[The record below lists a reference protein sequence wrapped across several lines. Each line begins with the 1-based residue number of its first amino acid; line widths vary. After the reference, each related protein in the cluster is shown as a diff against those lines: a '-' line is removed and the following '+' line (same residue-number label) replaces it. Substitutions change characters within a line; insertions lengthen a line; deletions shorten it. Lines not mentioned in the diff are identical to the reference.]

1 MSRKQFFALT
11 LGVLAA
17 AAAGVVFGF
26 GLFFAA
32 AVLLV
37 SAALWL
43 VLRSVLREDAEKR
56 SLAGVFLLGFAAM
69 AVYFAA
75 YTGVMSFTAEKYNG
89 FYGEVTLEAS
99 DFRNSDGT
107 VVARIVSERGRSLY
121 KVRLSDYTENKSDI
135 TPGSRFRAT
144 VYLSAPE
151 NTPRFSSQRYFRAD
165 GIYLTGYLSEMGE
178 VSQKGLG
185 FFNWHKYLRRGAL
198 ERTELLYGEKAY
210 LMKGLLFGD
219 KSDFEESFSLDAS
232 GAGVSHIF
240 AVSGMHLSFLVSAV
254 LFLSRRR
261 PIRYFAIAVVLVFMA
276 VTGFE
281 PSVVRAG
288 IMQIAA
294 LITWVSGRE
303 SESFGPMS
311 FSLLVLLGFNPC
323 SIGDIGL
330 QFSFCAVLGILLWG
344 EKLKEKLLAVSKKL
358 PKPMERP
365 MWFVCSAVS
374 VSVSATLFTVPPAV
388 MYFERLSL
396 VSVVSNIVMNWLVS
410 AVFIAGALSL
420 LLSCIWLPLG
430 GCLAWLNSSG
440 AAALE
445 FLIEFFADI
454 PFAVLGAESVF
465 VKLALA
471 ATYGFGGFFFAKE
484 AKYAFLKT
492 AAVFVCGI
500 SVALGLS
507 FAVSFGGMRMTAVDS
522 QSQCT
527 LVCAKGKNYA
537 VGVGGAELGTLMQ
550 NRNIGKVDLLV
561 IPCVLEKDVSC
572 AEELI
577 LSGRV
582 KHLALARYSG
592 EREDAERI
600 FSAAESKGIPVDILS
615 CDREYLLD
623 DNIRMSVFVPASSGE
638 SRGACAVFVE
648 YGSAGAFIAGEVSAA
663 AQERLILSRGIGSA
677 DLLFLANGGSKA
689 SCSPETLELCKDGLV
704 LISGRSRSEA
714 EGLADKK
721 VLRTF
726 EMGNIDTL
734 FFGGKIYI
742 YN

>member
-1 MSRKQFFALT
+1 
-11 LGVLAA
+11 
-17 AAAGVVFGF
+17 
-26 GLFFAA
+26 
-32 AVLLV
+32 
-37 SAALWL
+37 
-43 VLRSVLREDAEKR
+43 
-56 SLAGVFLLGFAAM
+56 
-69 AVYFAA
+69 VYFAA
-75 YTGVMSFTAEKYNG
+75 YTGAMSFMAEKYNG

-99 DFRNSDGT
+99 DFSESDGSFD
-107 VVARIVSERGRSLY
+107 ARLVTENGRSPY
-121 KVRLSDYTENKSDI
+121 KLRLSNYADENAGI
-135 TPGSRFRAT
+135 TPGCRFDAT

-165 GIYLTGYLSEMGE
+165 GIYLTGYVSEMGE
-178 VSQKGLG
+178 ISEKGLG
-185 FFNWHKYLRRGAL
+185 FFNWHKYLRHVAL

-219 KSDFEESFSLDAS
+219 KSDFSESFSLAAS

-288 IMQIAA
+288 IMQITA

-303 SESFGPMS
+303 SESFGSMA
-311 FSLLVLLGFNPC
+311 FSLLVLLCFNPC

-344 EKLKEKLLAVSKKL
+344 EKLKRKLFEGAKRLPEKMA
-358 PKPMERP
+358 RP
-365 MWFVCSAVS
+365 MWFVVSAVA

-396 VSVVSNIVMNWLVS
+396 ISVVSNIAMNWMVS
-410 AVFIAGALSL
+410 VVFVAGALSL
-420 LLSCIWLPLG
+420 IVSCIWIPLG
-430 GCLAWLNSSG
+430 EGLAWLNSFG

-445 FLIEFFADI
+445 FFIGFFADI

-471 ATYGFGGFFFAKE
+471 ATYGFGGFFFAKK
-484 AKYAFLKT
+484 ARSAFVKT
-492 AAVFVCGI
+492 AAVFVGGVCI
-500 SVALGLS
+500 ALGLS
-507 FAVSFGGMRMTAVDS
+507 FALSFCGMRMTAVDS

-592 EREDAERI
+592 ERENAERI

-623 DNIRMSVFVPASSGE
+623 DNIRMNVFVPASSGE
-638 SRGACAVFVE
+638 GRGACAVFVE
-648 YGSAGAFIAGEVSAA
+648 YGSAGAFIAGEVSAK
-663 AQERLILSRGIGSA
+663 AQERLILSRGIDSA
-677 DLLFLANGGSKA
+677 DLLLLANGGSKA
-689 SCSPETLELCKDGLV
+689 SCSPETLELCEDGLV